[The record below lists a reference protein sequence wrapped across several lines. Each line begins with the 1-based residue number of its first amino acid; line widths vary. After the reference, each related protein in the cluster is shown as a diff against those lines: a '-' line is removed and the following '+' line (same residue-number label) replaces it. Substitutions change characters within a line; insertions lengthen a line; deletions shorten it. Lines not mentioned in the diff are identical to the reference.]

1 MACWKPGH
9 LSRRVLTWL
18 GALPPS
24 SCGRAGRSAASRSR
38 ALCSPECQ
46 TSAGL
51 CHDLEFYAAFDLLE
65 DSTTRV
71 TARVSLALGTRVVSG
86 LLSLTHTFT
95 SFYAHSHTLLLY
107 SLS

>member
-24 SCGRAGRSAASRSR
+24 SCGRAGRSAASRSH
-38 ALCSPECQ
+38 ALCSPKCQ
-46 TSAGL
+46 TSVGL

-95 SFYAHSHTLLLY
+95 SYAHSHTLLLY

>member
-24 SCGRAGRSAASRSR
+24 SCGRAGRSAASRSH
-38 ALCSPECQ
+38 ALCSPKCQ

-71 TARVSLALGTRVVSG
+71 TVSVSSARYKGCVWTSQSHTHLHI
-86 LLSLTHTFT
+86 LLRALTHTP
-95 SFYAHSHTLLLY
+95 SV
-107 SLS
+107 